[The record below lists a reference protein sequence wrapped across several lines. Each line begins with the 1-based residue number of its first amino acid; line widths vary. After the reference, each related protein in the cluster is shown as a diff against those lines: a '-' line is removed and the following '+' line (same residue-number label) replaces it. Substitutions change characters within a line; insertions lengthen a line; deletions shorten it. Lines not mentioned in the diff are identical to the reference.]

1 MAEPKA
7 TATKKEPFP
16 SAPPPVTAPAPA
28 PLPTLTAE
36 QRKKLGDTFLAAQGK
51 AEKAEAAYD
60 AARAEKSDAVKAL
73 VDATGHKGPFSIGG
87 KNWLAKQ
94 SKSTGSFSM
103 TEQATAKDSF
113 G

>member
-16 SAPPPVTAPAPA
+16 TAPPPVTAPAPA
-28 PLPTLTAE
+28 PLPVLNAE
-36 QRKKLGDTFLAAQGK
+36 QKKKLGDTFLSAQSK

-60 AARAEKSDAVKAL
+60 AARAEKSEAVRAI
-73 VDATGHKGPFSIGG
+73 VEASGHKGPFNIGG

-94 SKSTGSFSM
+94 SSSTKSYSM